1 MSACLNDLF
10 SLWTFLDAIDGLQEG
25 YIETTF
31 LPIRVSQKGCVKWQD
46 KEPVGCMSKEP
57 RSRSDNCE
65 QTSGRMSFCRNV
77 QQIWESLF
85 FLLKTAVWYFPVATF
100 GAAYPSWM
108 SNFFMLA
115 KLLCVLNM
123 TWHPKVVLGCK
134 SFHKVVPYSSAAS
147 VSLSIFVPYFTVCF
161 ALAHVFTAFCPTGR
175 KQEKKNTTG
184 LRYFLFS
191 SCMWNPPPPQFY
203 WLNCSDSDD
212 LKVSIRSRHVQ
223 KWKNMS
229 IGIILV
235 YILPVGKTPQQE
247 YWVLLSS
254 CCRTLPK
261 PSNGSFSLLSLNGI
275 FVHISMATACGI
287 ISSPRSE
294 TDQKCIWLNTDN
306 FYAIYMQ
313 LINRELFVASTC
325 WPFVLGLAG
334 RKGWIMDIVWWKQPC
349 AALHRVR
356 HENLSLRGHCLP
368 REILHLFGSFCE
380 QGKGNWYWLEVWH
393 CCFCDTHIFMK
404 QGSVATASRSNPIT
418 QISIKR

>member
-175 KQEKKNTTG
+175 KQENKNTTG

-191 SCMWNPPPPQFY
+191 SCMWNPPPP
-203 WLNCSDSDD
+203 
-212 LKVSIRSRHVQ
+212 
-223 KWKNMS
+223 
-229 IGIILV
+229 
-235 YILPVGKTPQQE
+235 
-247 YWVLLSS
+247 
-254 CCRTLPK
+254 
-261 PSNGSFSLLSLNGI
+261 SFI
-275 FVHISMATACGI
+275 
-287 ISSPRSE
+287 
-294 TDQKCIWLNTDN
+294 
-306 FYAIYMQ
+306 
-313 LINRELFVASTC
+313 
-325 WPFVLGLAG
+325 
-334 RKGWIMDIVWWKQPC
+334 GWIVQILMIWKFRSDRAMYKSEKTCPLESYWFIFC
-349 AALHRVR
+349 LLARLHSKNTECFLVVVA
-356 HENLSLRGHCLP
+356 GHCQNL
-368 REILHLFGSFCE
+368 RTGRSAFCLWTE
-380 QGKGNWYWLEVWH
+380 FSCISRWLRLVVSLVRQEVKQIRNASGW
-393 CCFCDTHIFMK
+393 TQIIFMPFIC
-404 QGSVATASRSNPIT
+404 S
-418 QISIKR
+418 